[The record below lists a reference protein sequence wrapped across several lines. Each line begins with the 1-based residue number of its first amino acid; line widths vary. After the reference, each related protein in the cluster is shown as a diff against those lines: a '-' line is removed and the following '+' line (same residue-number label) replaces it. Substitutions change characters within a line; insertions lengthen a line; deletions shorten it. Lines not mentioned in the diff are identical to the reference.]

1 VIILALTQRDFF
13 NNLASEWDNKVT
25 HDPFKLTEIINLINL
40 SEGASVLDV
49 GCGTGVLV
57 PYIIEKIGY
66 SGRIVGLDIAEKMVE
81 RAREKFPERDFPNVV
96 FVVGD
101 IMNYNSRDSFDF
113 IICYSSFPHFPDK
126 KQSIKKMASLLKSK
140 GKLII
145 CHSESREKINSL
157 HRSLDK
163 SVSSDILPAG
173 LQVAAYMQSAGLKV
187 EMVIDDEERYVIIG
201 NKDKNMA
208 KPGNRGICG

>member
-1 VIILALTQRDFF
+1 MVLTQRDFF

-25 HDPFKLTEIINLINL
+25 HDPFKLAEIINLINL
-40 SEGASVLDV
+40 SEGACVLDV

-57 PYIIEKIGY
+57 PYIIEKIGR

-81 RAREKFPERDFPNVV
+81 RAREKFPERDFPNVD
-96 FVVGD
+96 FVAGD

-113 IICYSSFPHFPDK
+113 IICYSSFPHFSDK
-126 KQSIKKMASLLKSK
+126 EQSIKKMTSLLNPK

-145 CHSESREKINSL
+145 CHSESREKINGL

-163 SVSSDILPAG
+163 AVSSDILPAG

-187 EMVIDDEERYVIIG
+187 ETVIDDEEKYVIIG
-201 NKDKNMA
+201 IK
-208 KPGNRGICG
+208 G